1 MLDATGNPA
10 IIGNHYGYTQ
20 SNNGIITIITGKCR
34 DIKNGK
40 LTLEQIRETT
50 YHSGHHYKTIHTER
64 ARSVY
69 SHTCFPIDI
78 NNLKH
83 H

>member
-20 SNNGIITIITGKCR
+20 SNNGITTIITGKCR

-40 LTLEQIRETT
+40 LTLESIREVT
-50 YHSGHHYKTIHTER
+50 YYSGRPYKSIHPER

-69 SHTCFPIDI
+69 SHICFPIDI